1 MRKEGKEGGS
11 RMSVSVLRK
20 EEGEE
25 KEGCRK
31 ILAVFLPS
39 LLFCFPP
46 ADRDYYGQGGRR
58 GRWTAAKMP
67 IPFAAAD
74 CPGRE
79 RGVGHRRRDPVDSRR
94 HGCRSGLIAHFN
106 IQRSRG
112 GRRSHGDGGENV
124 VAATCIFN
132 DVIFHAS
139 WT

>member
-1 MRKEGKEGGS
+1 MKRAKGREGGS

-20 EEGEE
+20 VEEEEGY
-25 KEGCRK
+25 KK

-74 CPGRE
+74 CPGRRE
-79 RGVGHRRRDPVDSRR
+79 RGVGLRRRDPVDSRR

-112 GRRSHGDGGENV
+112 GGGYREGTTNMAV
-124 VAATCIFN
+124 KMLLPPHV
-132 DVIFHAS
+132 S
-139 WT
+139 PMM